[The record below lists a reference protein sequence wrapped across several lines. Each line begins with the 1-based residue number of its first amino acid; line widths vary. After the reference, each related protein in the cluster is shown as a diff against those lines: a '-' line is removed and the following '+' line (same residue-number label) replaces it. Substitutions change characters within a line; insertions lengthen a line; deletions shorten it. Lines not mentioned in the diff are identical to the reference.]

1 MKRGE
6 RIMKIF
12 HSADWHLG
20 KVLQGVSL
28 IEEQRYVL
36 NQFTDAVREEK
47 PDVVIIAGDLYDRSV
62 PPAEA
67 VSLLDEVLWKVTVDC
82 QTPVLAIAG
91 NHDSPARLQFGSRL
105 MEANGLHIVGKP
117 TDSGGGTT
125 VQLEDEFGPVQFH
138 LIPFADPSVIRNLT
152 QNDKIDS
159 HHRAME
165 SIVDQFGEL
174 DPSKRHVAIAHA
186 FVTPLGEPEENT
198 SESERPLS
206 IGGAEYVAADL
217 FKPFHYTALGHL
229 HQAHFTGTE
238 QIRYAG
244 SPMKYSISEER
255 HHKGF
260 LVIDLDKH
268 GEIKVEKRALYQNR
282 DIRTVKAS
290 IEDLLN
296 EEPSPDYVFVKLLDE
311 APVLFPMEKVRS
323 VYPNAMHVER
333 VVNRSLPEQAT
344 SRVTDIERLDDRT
357 LFESFY
363 EEITGSAPDH
373 ETRTIVDEVLQELL
387 TRKGDSL

>member
-1 MKRGE
+1 
-6 RIMKIF
+6 MKIF
-12 HSADWHLG
+12 HTADWHLG

-28 IEEQRYVL
+28 IEEQRFVL
-36 NQFTDAVREEK
+36 NQFTDAVKEEK

-67 VSLLDEVLWKVTVDC
+67 VSLLDELLWKLTVDYK
-82 QTPVLAIAG
+82 TPVLAIAG

-105 MEANGLHIVGKP
+105 MQANGLHIVGKP
-117 TDSGGGTT
+117 SERGGGTT
-125 VQLEDEFGPVQFH
+125 VQVEDEFGLVQFH
-138 LIPFADPSVIRNLT
+138 LIPFADPSVIRNLSK
-152 QNDKIDS
+152 DEGVDS

-165 SIVDQFGEL
+165 SVIQQYGAL
-174 DPSKRHVAIAHA
+174 DPSIRHVAIAHA

-198 SESERPLS
+198 SDSERPLS

-217 FKPFHYTALGHL
+217 FKHFSYTALGHL

-238 QIRYAG
+238 QIRYSG
-244 SPMKYSISEER
+244 SPMKYSISEEN

-260 LVIDLDKH
+260 LVIDLDEK
-268 GEIKVEKRALYQNR
+268 GAIKVEKRVLVQNR
-282 DIRTVKAS
+282 DIRTVKATMA
-290 IEDLLN
+290 ELLL
-296 EEPSPDYVFVKLLDE
+296 EEPSEDYVFVKLLDD

-344 SRVTDIERLDDRT
+344 SRVSDIERLDDRA
-357 LFESFY
+357 LFNAFF
-363 EEITGSAPDH
+363 EEITGSSPDQ

-387 TRKGDSL
+387 TKKGEAL

>member
-1 MKRGE
+1 
-6 RIMKIF
+6 MKIF
-12 HSADWHLG
+12 HTADWHLG

-28 IEEQRYVL
+28 IEEQRFVF
-36 NQFTDAVREEK
+36 NQFTNAVKEEK

-67 VSLLDEVLWKVTVDC
+67 VSLLDEVLWKVTVDYN
-82 QTPVLAIAG
+82 TPVLAIAG

-105 MEANGLHIVGKP
+105 MQANGLHIIGKP
-117 TDSGGGTT
+117 SESGGGTT
-125 VQLEDEFGPVQFH
+125 VQIEDEFGPVRFH
-138 LIPFADPSVIRNLT
+138 LIPFADPSVIRNLA
-152 QNDKIDS
+152 QEDRIDS

-165 SIVDQFGEL
+165 SIIHQYGEL
-174 DPSKRHVAIAHA
+174 DLSIRHVAIAHA

-198 SESERPLS
+198 SDSERPLS

-217 FKPFHYTALGHL
+217 FKHFHYTALGHL

-238 QIRYAG
+238 RIRYSG
-244 SPMKYSISEER
+244 SPMKYSISEEH

-268 GEIKVEKRALYQNR
+268 GEIKVEKRALFQER

-290 IEDLLN
+290 MADLLQ
-296 EEPSPDYVFVKLLDE
+296 EEPSADYVFVKLLDE

-344 SRVTDIERLDDRT
+344 SRVTDIERLDDRA

-363 EEITGSAPDH
+363 EEITGASPDE
-373 ETRTIVDEVLQELL
+373 ETRTIVDEVLHELL
-387 TRKGDSL
+387 TRKGESL

>member
-1 MKRGE
+1 
-6 RIMKIF
+6 MKIF
-12 HSADWHLG
+12 HTADWHLG

-28 IEEQRYVL
+28 IEEQRFVL
-36 NQFTDAVREEK
+36 NQFTDAVKEEK

-67 VSLLDEVLWKVTVDC
+67 VSLLDELLWKLTVDYK
-82 QTPVLAIAG
+82 TPVLAIAG

-105 MEANGLHIVGKP
+105 MQANGLHIVGKP
-117 TDSGGGTT
+117 SESGGGTT

-152 QNDKIDS
+152 KDEGVDS

-165 SIVDQFGEL
+165 SVIRQYGEL
-174 DPSKRHVAIAHA
+174 DSSIRHVAIAHA

-198 SESERPLS
+198 SDSERPLS

-217 FKPFHYTALGHL
+217 FKHFHYTALGHL

-238 QIRYAG
+238 QTRYSG
-244 SPMKYSISEER
+244 SPMKYSISEES
-255 HHKGF
+255 HQKGF
-260 LVIDLDKH
+260 LVIELDGK
-268 GEIKVEKRALYQNR
+268 GEIEVEKRALSQNR
-282 DIRTVKAS
+282 DIRTVKATMA
-290 IEDLLN
+290 DLLL
-296 EEPSPDYVFVKLLDE
+296 EAPSEDYVFVKLLDD

-344 SRVTDIERLDDRT
+344 SRVSDIERLDDRT
-357 LFESFY
+357 LFNSFY
-363 EEITGSAPDH
+363 EEITGDAPDQQ
-373 ETRTIVDEVLQELL
+373 TKTIVEEVLQELL
-387 TRKGDSL
+387 TKKGESL

>member
-1 MKRGE
+1 
-6 RIMKIF
+6 MKIF
-12 HSADWHLG
+12 HTADWHLG

-28 IEEQRYVL
+28 IEEQRFVL
-36 NQFTDAVREEK
+36 NQFTDAVKEEK

-67 VSLLDEVLWKVTVDC
+67 VSLLDELLWKLTVDYK
-82 QTPVLAIAG
+82 TPVLAIAG

-105 MEANGLHIVGKP
+105 MQANGLHIVGKP
-117 TDSGGGTT
+117 SESGGGTT
-125 VQLEDEFGPVQFH
+125 VQIEDEFGPVQFH
-138 LIPFADPSVIRNLT
+138 LIPFADPSVIRNLS
-152 QNDKIDS
+152 NDEGVDS

-165 SIVDQFGEL
+165 SVIRQYGEL
-174 DPSKRHVAIAHA
+174 DSSMRHVAIAHA

-198 SESERPLS
+198 SDSERPLS

-217 FKPFHYTALGHL
+217 FKHFHYTALGHL

-238 QIRYAG
+238 QIRYSG
-244 SPMKYSISEER
+244 SPMKYSISEEN

-260 LVIDLDKH
+260 LVIELDGN
-268 GEIKVEKRALYQNR
+268 GEIEVEKRALSQKR
-282 DIRTVKAS
+282 DIRTVKATMA
-290 IEDLLN
+290 DLLL
-296 EEPSPDYVFVKLLDE
+296 EAPSEDYVFVKLLDE

-344 SRVTDIERLDDRT
+344 SRVSDIERLDDRT
-357 LFESFY
+357 LFNSFY
-363 EEITGSAPDH
+363 EEITGAAPDQ
-373 ETRTIVDEVLQELL
+373 ETKTIVEEVLQELL
-387 TRKGDSL
+387 TKKGESL

>member
-1 MKRGE
+1 
-6 RIMKIF
+6 MKIF
-12 HSADWHLG
+12 HTADWHLG

-28 IEEQRYVL
+28 IEEQRFVL
-36 NQFTDAVREEK
+36 NQFTDAVKEEK

-67 VSLLDEVLWKVTVDC
+67 VSLLDELLWKLTVDYK
-82 QTPVLAIAG
+82 TPVLAIAG

-105 MEANGLHIVGKP
+105 MQANGLHIVGKP
-117 TDSGGGTT
+117 SESGGGTT
-125 VQLEDEFGPVQFH
+125 VQVQDEFGPVQFH
-138 LIPFADPSVIRNLT
+138 LIPFADPSVIRTLSK
-152 QNDKIDS
+152 DEGVDS

-165 SIVDQFGEL
+165 SVIRQYGEL
-174 DPSKRHVAIAHA
+174 DSSIRHVAIAHA

-198 SESERPLS
+198 SDSERPLS

-217 FKPFHYTALGHL
+217 FKHFSYTALGHL

-238 QIRYAG
+238 QIRYSG
-244 SPMKYSISEER
+244 SPMKYSISEEN

-260 LVIDLDKH
+260 LVIELDGK
-268 GEIKVEKRALYQNR
+268 GEIEVEKRALNQKR
-282 DIRTVKAS
+282 DIRTVKATMA
-290 IEDLLN
+290 DLLL
-296 EEPSPDYVFVKLLDE
+296 EEPSEDYVFVKLLDE

-344 SRVTDIERLDDRT
+344 SRVSDIERLDDRA
-357 LFESFY
+357 LFNAFY
-363 EEITGSAPDH
+363 EEITGSAPDQD
-373 ETRTIVDEVLQELL
+373 TKTIVDEVLQELL
-387 TRKGDSL
+387 TKKGDSL